1 MLRSEVRT
9 STALSINEIY
19 PSVQGEGLLIGKPCL
34 FVRFQGCNLRCPWC
48 DEPSALSFKRANTDL
63 KELLQELQKYPQKHV
78 VLTGGEPFA
87 EPNLHLLV
95 QELLCR
101 GYSVQIETNGT
112 LWNENL
118 REVVSQV
125 HITCSPKGVA
135 DWYVHP
141 AVLSSAKELKF
152 VVDHELCYN
161 VIKRRE
167 FMPFL
172 EEGLV
177 VLQPE
182 GNKTKFLQKAL
193 ELQNLLLREG
203 YTVRVVPQ
211 MHKLIGLK

>member
-1 MLRSEVRT
+1 
-9 STALSINEIY
+9 
-19 PSVQGEGLLIGKPCL
+19 
-34 FVRFQGCNLRCPWC
+34 
-48 DEPSALSFKRANTDL
+48 
-63 KELLQELQKYPQKHV
+63 
-78 VLTGGEPFA
+78 
-87 EPNLHLLV
+87 
-95 QELLCR
+95 
-101 GYSVQIETNGT
+101 
-112 LWNENL
+112 
-118 REVVSQV
+118 
-125 HITCSPKGVA
+125 
-135 DWYVHP
+135 
-141 AVLSSAKELKF
+141 KELKF
-152 VVDHELCYN
+152 VVDHELSYT